1 MGSKQGVP
9 PRGSLGS
16 FCRVGKGS
24 FRGRDRV
31 NGTIAFP
38 GLPCKALHLGLPKV
52 VGLRDSGL
60 HVRVCITSLD
70 VQGDLTLYHFTVLH
84 MDKSIALFLVLM
96 KP

>member
-1 MGSKQGVP
+1 MLLEGFDGIKTGCTAEGVT
-9 PRGSLGS
+9 RILLQV
-16 FCRVGKGS
+16 RKGS

-60 HVRVCITSLD
+60 HVRVCIT
-70 VQGDLTLYHFTVLH
+70 
-84 MDKSIALFLVLM
+84 FLGRSG
-96 KP
+96 